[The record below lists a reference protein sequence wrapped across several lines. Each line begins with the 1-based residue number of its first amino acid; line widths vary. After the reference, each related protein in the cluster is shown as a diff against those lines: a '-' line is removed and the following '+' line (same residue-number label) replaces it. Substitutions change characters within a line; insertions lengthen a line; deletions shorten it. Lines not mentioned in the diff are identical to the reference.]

1 MRNAEL
7 GTRNILAGF
16 EAAFVC
22 SAFRVPRSA
31 FVCG

>member
-7 GTRNILAGF
+7 GTRNILAEF
-16 EAAFVC
+16 EAACDC